1 MSLVR
6 VDCHLHTV
14 ASGDAVTTLDQLAER
29 AARECLDVVF
39 ITDHNEISAAAA
51 ASDLGVRVI
60 VGEEIRTPDGDIIGL
75 FLTERVPYVLP
86 VAEVVTRIRSQGGL
100 VYAPHPFDEGR
111 SSLGRVLPGLCAAGA
126 VDIVEVF
133 NAKIETQ
140 GPNERAAALATAYA
154 LPGGAGSDAHDP
166 AGIGAAYLEMP
177 DFDGPAS
184 FLAALADA
192 RITGEYRPHAPRYP
206 RPRLQF
212 DPLQADPVGQPF
224 PVVGAVAEEQLAGLG
239 PLEVQVGV
247 VLPGEADA
255 AVDLDVLGGGVEV
268 GVGAVGL
275 GQARDDRDLL
285 RAVRHGRGGVGH
297 GGPQRLDLE

>member
-1 MSLVR
+1 MASRPGWVR
-6 VDCHLHTV
+6 ADCHLHTI
-14 ASGDAVTTLDQLAER
+14 ASGDAWTTLDQLAER
-29 AARECLDVVF
+29 VVEVGLDVVF
-39 ITDHNEISAAAA
+39 ITDHNVTSAAVTAMERGIGA
-51 ASDLGVRVI
+51 RVI
-60 VGEEIRTPDGDIIGL
+60 VGEEVRTPSGDIIGL

-86 VAEVVTRIRSQGGL
+86 VAEVVARIRSQGGL

-184 FLAALADA
+184 FLDSLAQA
-192 RITGEYRPHAPRYP
+192 TITGEYRDYAPRFTP
-206 RPRLQF
+206 S
-212 DPLQADPVGQPF
+212 
-224 PVVGAVAEEQLAGLG
+224 
-239 PLEVQVGV
+239 
-247 VLPGEADA
+247 
-255 AVDLDVLGGGVEV
+255 
-268 GVGAVGL
+268 
-275 GQARDDRDLL
+275 
-285 RAVRHGRGGVGH
+285 
-297 GGPQRLDLE
+297 